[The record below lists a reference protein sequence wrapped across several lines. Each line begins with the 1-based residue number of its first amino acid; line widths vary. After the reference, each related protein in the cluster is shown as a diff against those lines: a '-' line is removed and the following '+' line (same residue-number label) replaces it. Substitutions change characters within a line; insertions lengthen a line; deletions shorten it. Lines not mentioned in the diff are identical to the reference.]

1 MSGERRVFESDA
13 FDSAAADWIKQK
25 IDLVLS
31 ESEPCH
37 LMLAGGGTPLSVYD
51 RLAEMDDIPWSKI
64 RVYFGDERCV
74 PTNST
79 ENNAYT
85 VLARLFP
92 QGVPEGTPVYPMCAE
107 MDPDAAASA
116 YASILPEKIDILLL
130 GLGEDGHTA
139 SIFPGSAAMDEEARQ
154 VMPVIGHKVPLQR
167 LTITPPVIRNA
178 KFLLL
183 MARGDEKADAVRWAL
198 GEGRVPAALAAH
210 GDWYLD
216 RAAARSMPHLQSQQ
230 EVTE

>member
-1 MSGERRVFESDA
+1 MNGERKVLESDA
-13 FDSAAADWIKQK
+13 FNVAAATWIKQR
-25 IDLVLS
+25 IDQVLS
-31 ESEPCH
+31 ESELCH
-37 LMLAGGGTPLSVYD
+37 LMLAGGSTPLAVYD
-51 RLAEMDDIPWSKI
+51 KLAGMEEIPWSQI

-74 PTNST
+74 PSNSP

-92 QGVPEGTPVYPMCAE
+92 KGVPEGTLVYPMCAE

-130 GLGEDGHTA
+130 GMGEDGHTA
-139 SIFPGSAAMDEEARQ
+139 SIFPGSAALDEEERL

-167 LTITPPVIRNA
+167 LTITPPVILNA
-178 KFLLL
+178 RFLLL
-183 MARGDEKADAVRWAL
+183 MARGDGKADAVRWAL

-216 RAAARSMPHLQSQQ
+216 RAAARSLPHLQSQQ
-230 EVTE
+230 GVTA

>member
-1 MSGERRVFESDA
+1 MNGERRVIESDA

-25 IDLVLS
+25 IDQVLS
-31 ESEPCH
+31 ESELCH
-37 LMLAGGGTPLSVYD
+37 LMLAGGSTPLAVYD
-51 RLAEMDDIPWSKI
+51 RLAAMEEIPWSRI

-74 PTNST
+74 PTNSP

-92 QGVPEGTPVYPMCAE
+92 QGVPEGTLVYPMCAE
-107 MDPDAAASA
+107 MEPDAAASA

-130 GLGEDGHTA
+130 GMGEDGHTA
-139 SIFPGSAAMDEEARQ
+139 SIFPGSAALDEEERM

-167 LTITPPVIRNA
+167 LTITPSVIRKA
-178 KFLLL
+178 RFLLL
-183 MARGDEKADAVRWAL
+183 MARGEGKADAVRWAL
-198 GEGRVPAALAAH
+198 GEGRVPAALAVH

-216 RAAARSMPHLQSQQ
+216 RAAARSLPHLQSQQ
-230 EVTE
+230 GVTA